1 VYPIIEKRF
10 ISEVIN
16 YTPTS
21 LGKTERRFLG
31 IIAVSDESAYRL
43 CAYLKKGEEPISYK
57 NVRKTLLS
65 LLSKGLIEET
75 GEKLP
80 HGAKKYRL
88 TPHGLFQCLLNV
100 RTIPRLLKKEYQNSL
115 LMNNILYQFFDTDT
129 LSEFLT
135 IPRIQ
140 FIGSYLNN
148 CCMAILG
155 KVVEFHASKFDDK
168 IYFLFDDMNRVIR
181 KEILHLVFEIVI
193 SSNLKTLDFRMTDD
207 NGVEFN
213 RRRYLVGE
221 DDVREGQDNK
231 HLLTLFPN
239 MKLKNDN
246 KFMKI
251 FSELKKD
258 FDEGCMNFI

>member
-1 VYPIIEKRF
+1 VYPLVEKRF
-10 ISEVIN
+10 TLEVIN
-16 YTPTS
+16 YTPTL

-88 TPHGLFQCLLNV
+88 TQHGLFQCLLNV

-115 LMNNILYQFFDTDT
+115 LMKNILYQFFDTDT
-129 LSEFLT
+129 ISEFLT

-140 FIGSYLNN
+140 YIGVYLNN
-148 CCMAILG
+148 CCKAILK
-155 KVVEFHASKFDDK
+155 KVVEFHDSKFDDK
-168 IYFLFDDMNRVIR
+168 IYFLFDDMNRVVR
-181 KEILHLVFEIVI
+181 EEILHLVFEIVI
-193 SSNLKTLDFRMTDD
+193 SSNLKTIDFVLATDD
-207 NGVEFN
+207 QVE
-213 RRRYLVGE
+213 RQRLRYNVGE
-221 DDVREGQDNK
+221 DDVRQGQDNK

-251 FSELKKD
+251 FGELKKD